1 MINLPTEKRKV
12 NGQIEPR
19 KMMIFSQPKTG
30 KSSNLGKLPKS
41 LIVDYESGANYYECM
56 SIDVKAE
63 AAKLNVGPITFH
75 NQLAAEI
82 KKANLENG
90 SPVYDFIILDT
101 MTELENLATNLATH
115 LYKSTT
121 IGKNFTGTNCVVEL
135 PNGQGYNYLRLAFEQ
150 LLQPFDNLAG
160 KCLIY
165 SGHAKSAS
173 ITKKGETLT
182 AKDINLTGK
191 LKMIIAAD
199 MDCTGFLYRKKG
211 GKENIL
217 SFYSEEQDLVT
228 GSRIPELSGK
238 ELVISTMNDKNEL
251 TTHWHLIFP
260 SLKEQK

>member
-1 MINLPTEKRKV
+1 MIALPTEKRKV
-12 NGQIEPR
+12 VGQVEPK

-41 LIVDYESGANYYECM
+41 LIVDFEQGANYYECM

-63 AAKLNVGPITFH
+63 AQKAGVGPVTFLRELVSEIT
-75 NQLAAEI
+75 
-82 KKANLENG
+82 KANIANG

-101 MTELENLATNLATH
+101 MTALEDLAVRLATQI
-115 LYKSTT
+115 YKSTP
-121 IGKNFTGTNCVVEL
+121 IGKNFTGSNVVVEL
-135 PNGQGYNYLRLAFEQ
+135 ANGAGYNYLRQAFEQ
-150 LLQPFDNLAG
+150 LIRPFDGLAG

-191 LKMIIAAD
+191 LKMIVAAD

-211 GKENIL
+211 GVENIL

-228 GSRIPELSGK
+228 GSRIPQLSGQ
-238 ELVISTMNDKNEL
+238 EIVISKRKDDGTLETYWEK
-251 TTHWHLIFP
+251 IFP
-260 SLKEQK
+260 SLKA